1 MKLTGELIEK
11 FEAVQVSEKY
21 LKREFVLK
29 VKEGNYF
36 QELLIQLGQDNC
48 YLIDSI
54 KVGEQ
59 IECSIN
65 LKGRPWTNPQGVK
78 KWFTTLECWQVSVQQ
93 GTPVAKPVTYAD
105 LSAPPTGSDEL
116 LPF

>member
-11 FEAVQVSEKY
+11 FDAAQVSEKY

-29 VKEGNYF
+29 IKEGNYF

-48 YLIDSI
+48 YLIDNI
-54 KVGEQ
+54 KIGEQ

-65 LKGRPWTNPQGVK
+65 LKGRSWTNPQGVK
-78 KWFTTLECWQVSVQQ
+78 KWFNSLECWSIAVQTKS
-93 GTPVAKPVTYAD
+93 TPVAQPQQAQQPITEQVDDT
-105 LSAPPTGSDEL
+105 

>member
-11 FEAVQVSEKY
+11 FDAVQVSEKY

-78 KWFTTLECWQVSVQQ
+78 KWFTTLECWQVSIQQ
-93 GTPVAKPVTYAD
+93 GTPVAKPMTATQIVNEVED
-105 LSAPPTGSDEL
+105 NGD

>member
-11 FEAVQVSEKY
+11 FDAVQVSEKY

-78 KWFTTLECWQVSVQQ
+78 KWFTTLECWQVSIQQ
-93 GTPVAKPVTYAD
+93 GTPVAKPMTATQIVNEVED
-105 LSAPPTGSDEL
+105 NGDM
-116 LPF
+116 PF

>member
-11 FEAVQVSEKY
+11 FDAVQVSEKY

-78 KWFTTLECWQVSVQQ
+78 KWFTTLECWQVSIQQ
-93 GTPVAKPVTYAD
+93 GTPVAKPMTATQIVNEVEEST
-105 LSAPPTGSDEL
+105 E

>member
-1 MKLTGELIEK
+1 MKITGELIEK

-65 LKGRPWTNPQGVK
+65 LKGRPWTNPQGQT
-78 KWFTTLECWQVSVQQ
+78 KWFNSIEAWQVSVQQ
-93 GTPVAKPVTYAD
+93 GTQVAKQTATQIVNEVED
-105 LSAPPTGSDEL
+105 NGD

>member
-1 MKLTGELIEK
+1 MKITGELIEK
-11 FEAVQVSEKY
+11 FDSVQVSEKY

-29 VKEGNYF
+29 IKEGNYF

-48 YLIDSI
+48 YLLDSI

-65 LKGRPWTNPQGVK
+65 LKGRSWTNPQGVK
-78 KWFTTLECWQVSVQQ
+78 KWFNSFECWSIAVQTKSAPLAQPQQVQQ
-93 GTPVAKPVTYAD
+93 PIEQTQ
-105 LSAPPTGSDEL
+105 SDD